1 MKNKIIVGIKTA
13 VYWCSLVA
21 PIYDVLKAT
30 VTAVK
35 NIIIAEHD
43 ARQKMQFEQDSKF
56 TDYDSPI
63 YVSLKQSVNV
73 KGEDDG
79 DTI

>member
-30 VTAVK
+30 VMAVK
-35 NIIIAEHD
+35 HIIIAEHD
-43 ARQKMQFEQDSKF
+43 AKQKMQFENDSMF
-56 TDYDSPI
+56 TDYDNPI
-63 YVSLKQSVNV
+63 YVSLSQSVKV
-73 KGEDDG
+73 KGDSDG
-79 DTI
+79 KSI